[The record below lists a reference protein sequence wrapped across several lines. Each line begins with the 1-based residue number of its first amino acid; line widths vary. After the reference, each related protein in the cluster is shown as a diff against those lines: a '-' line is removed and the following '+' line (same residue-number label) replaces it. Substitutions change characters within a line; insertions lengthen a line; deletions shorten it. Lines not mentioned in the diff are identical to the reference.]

1 MKITD
6 ERYQPT
12 IPVPEHAYEH
22 WHRYLYALQYAK
34 GKTVLDIACGEGY
47 GSDLLAECATRVV
60 GVDISE
66 EVIKHASSKYIRHN
80 LEYRCGRAGS
90 IPVEGEG
97 VFDVIVSFET
107 IEHLD
112 EDERVRFL
120 AETQRLLTSTGVLL
134 ISTPNRLIYS
144 DALNYINKYH
154 LKEFYYDEFIAFLRS
169 AFIHIQILCQQVYP
183 VSYLWSENELA
194 HNVLEYQLAFCDDQF
209 RPVTGNAKQARY
221 FLAVCSNAPLELSLS
236 SSVLIDVG
244 SQAFVQREQTIAALR
259 THVIECERAA
269 KALQARAAELEH
281 TVQQLNSV
289 IQLQEQRLAEV
300 SARYEGELAER
311 ERRLAEVSAHYE
323 GELAAHEQRLAEV
336 SARYEGELAEREQ
349 RLAEVSARYE
359 GELAER
365 ERRLK
370 RIEAELQQYKRE
382 CSGIGYKALRRS
394 RTLFRRFFPD
404 NSVQRAL
411 YVVSRRLISRLRAQR
426 RARRN
431 AYPGSLP
438 DTLTMRSCNPA
449 YDQWLLHNV
458 PSVQE
463 LKEQRAASLCLS
475 WQPLISVIMPVYNVP
490 TELLTRAIDSVIA
503 QSYPKWELCIVDDC
517 STDPHVR
524 PLLQRVSR
532 HDRRIRVSFADRNR
546 GIAGASNACME
557 MARGDFVV
565 FLDND
570 DELAPHALFF
580 IAELLNRHPD
590 ADVIYSDED
599 KIAPGG
605 TREHPFFK
613 PDFSPDLL
621 LCHNYICHML
631 VVRRSLVMD
640 VGGFREEY
648 DGAQDYDLI
657 LRVVQRTARNRIYH
671 IPDILYHWRMVE
683 GSTALNYWNK
693 PQAKDATLQL
703 IDEYLKNLLGQ
714 DYGTVEYVPM
724 ADNVLFYPR
733 YALKRFP
740 LVSIVISTRDKVH
753 LLRACIESLSR
764 TTYPSY
770 EIVLIDN
777 NSQEQETKAYF
788 DTLRQEH
795 PHIRII
801 EYPHPFNYSAIN
813 NFGIRQARGEVI
825 ILLNNDTELLTPDWI
840 EIMLGY
846 AQQRRV
852 GAVGVK
858 LLYPNGTIQHAG
870 VILGLGGVAGHSH
883 KYYPADHFGYGARLR
898 TVCNYSAV
906 TAACM
911 MFRRDVWQQAGGL
924 DERLAV
930 TFNDVDFCLRI
941 RTLGYDIV
949 YTPQVQ
955 LLHHE
960 SMSVGRVHLNERTM
974 DAQEIAFMKQRWG
987 EALYID
993 PFYNLNLTLD
1003 TEDYAIHPLRRR
1015 QYMATLAKRGRK

>member
-1 MKITD
+1 MKYDSVPTQTIVTVLGMHRSGTSLVTRLLNLMGVFLGAADDLMPASEHNERGYWEHTAIVSLNDEILHRCGGNWHQPPKLVDGWAFDPHLASLRQSARSLVAETFGDQPIWGWKDPRTCLTLPFWRTIVLPTHIVICLRNPLEVVHSIQKSENLSFDHASHLWLTYVSSSLRYSQGFKRFVLFYEDLMQNPQQYITRLAHFISRSD
-6 ERYQPT
+6 LVDDKQWMETALREVSNELHHHCFP
-12 IPVPEHAYEH
+12 PVDVIDNSDLHFAV
-22 WHRYLYALQYAK
+22 RSLYAVLRSAVTVTLCCENSNSAQSIDFHALGLFSIQAERFLRDHQKLIEDRNELRYALE
-34 GKTVLDIACGEGY
+34 V
-47 GSDLLAECATRVV
+47 
-60 GVDISE
+60 SE
-66 EVIKHASSKYIRHN
+66 R
-80 LEYRCGRAGS
+80 R
-90 IPVEGEG
+90 
-97 VFDVIVSFET
+97 
-107 IEHLD
+107 
-112 EDERVRFL
+112 L
-120 AETQRLLTSTGVLL
+120 AET
-134 ISTPNRLIYS
+134 
-144 DALNYINKYH
+144 
-154 LKEFYYDEFIAFLRS
+154 
-169 AFIHIQILCQQVYP
+169 
-183 VSYLWSENELA
+183 
-194 HNVLEYQLAFCDDQF
+194 
-209 RPVTGNAKQARY
+209 
-221 FLAVCSNAPLELSLS
+221 
-236 SSVLIDVG
+236 
-244 SQAFVQREQTIAALR
+244 
-259 THVIECERAA
+259 
-269 KALQARAAELEH
+269 
-281 TVQQLNSV
+281 
-289 IQLQEQRLAEV
+289 

-311 ERRLAEVSAHYE
+311 ERRLAETSARYE
-323 GELAAHEQRLAEV
+323 EELAERERRLAEV

-349 RLAEVSARYE
+349 RL
-359 GELAER
+359 
-365 ERRLK
+365 K
-370 RIEAELQQYKRE
+370 RIETELQRYERE
-382 CSGIGYKALRRS
+382 CSGIGYKALRHS
-394 RTLFRRFFPD
+394 RTLFKRFFPD
-404 NSVQRAL
+404 NSVQRTL
-411 YVVSRRLISRLRAQR
+411 YVVSRRLISRFRAQR
-426 RARRN
+426 RVSRN
-431 AYPGSLP
+431 AYPGLLP
-438 DTLTMRSCNPA
+438 ETLTMRSCNPA

-463 LKEQRAASLCLS
+463 LKEQRAASLRLS

-532 HDRRIRVSFADRNR
+532 RDRRIRVSFADRNR

-570 DELAPHALFF
+570 DELAPHALFS

-621 LCHNYICHML
+621 LCHNYICHVL
-631 VVRRSLVMD
+631 AVRRSLVMD
-640 VGGFREEY
+640 IGGFREGY

-657 LRVVQRTARNRIYH
+657 LRVVRRTARNRIYH

-693 PQAKDATLQL
+693 PRAKDATLRL
-703 IDEYLKNLLGQ
+703 IDEHLKNVLGQ
-714 DYGTVEYVPM
+714 DYGSVEYLSM
-724 ADNVLFYPR
+724 DDNVLFYPR
-733 YALKRFP
+733 YTLKRFP
-740 LVSIVISTRDKVH
+740 VVSIVISTRDKVH
-753 LLRACIESLSR
+753 LLKSCIESLGI
-764 TTYPSY
+764 TTYSSY

-777 NSQEQETKAYF
+777 NSQEQETKVYF
-788 DTLRQEH
+788 DTLKHSH
-795 PHIRII
+795 PHVRII
-801 EYPHPFNYSAIN
+801 DYPYPFNYSAIN
-813 NFGIRQARGEVI
+813 NFGIRHAHGEVI

-846 AQQRRV
+846 AQQQRV

-858 LLYPNGTIQHAG
+858 LLYPNNTIQHG
-870 VILGLGGVAGHSH
+870 GIVLGLGGIAGHSH
-883 KYYPADHFGYGARLR
+883 KYYPADHPGYCARLK

-941 RTLGYDIV
+941 RALGYDIV

-987 EALYID
+987 EALYLD

>member
-1 MKITD
+1 MKYDNDCTQMIVTVLGMHRSGTSLVTRLLNLMGVFLGSADDLMPASEHNERGYWEHTAIVSLND
-6 ERYQPT
+6 EILHRCGGNWYQPPKLVDGWAFDPDLT
-12 IPVPEHAYEH
+12 SLRQSARSLVSETFGNQPIWGWKDPRTCLTLPFWKTVVLPTHIVICLRNPLEVANSFQKSQNISFDHASHLWLTYVSSSLRCSQGINRFALFYEDLMQNPRQYIVQLAH
-22 WHRYLYALQYAK
+22 FIGRSDLVDDEQFMETALQ
-34 GKTVLDIACGEGY
+34 
-47 GSDLLAECATRVV
+47 
-60 GVDISE
+60 
-66 EVIKHASSKYIRHN
+66 EVSNELRH
-80 LEYRCGRAGS
+80 YCFS
-90 IPVEGEG
+90 YT
-97 VFDVIVSFET
+97 DVIDNSNLHFA
-107 IEHLD
+107 
-112 EDERVRFL
+112 VR
-120 AETQRLLTSTGVLL
+120 
-134 ISTPNRLIYS
+134 
-144 DALNYINKYH
+144 
-154 LKEFYYDEFIAFLRS
+154 
-169 AFIHIQILCQQVYP
+169 
-183 VSYLWSENELA
+183 
-194 HNVLEYQLAFCDDQF
+194 
-209 RPVTGNAKQARY
+209 
-221 FLAVCSNAPLELSLS
+221 SLY
-236 SSVLIDVG
+236 
-244 SQAFVQREQTIAALR
+244 AALR
-259 THVIECERAA
+259 GAVAVTHGEQSIDLHALSLFGIQSERFLHDQHKLIEERNELRY
-269 KALQARAAELEH
+269 AL
-281 TVQQLNSV
+281 
-289 IQLQEQRLAEV
+289 EV
-300 SARYEGELAER
+300 S
-311 ERRLAEVSAHYE
+311 
-323 GELAAHEQRLAEV
+323 
-336 SARYEGELAEREQ
+336 EQ

-693 PQAKDATLQL
+693 PQAKDATLRL

-960 SMSVGRVHLNERTM
+960 SMSVGRVHLDERTM

>member
-1 MKITD
+1 MKYDNDCTQMIVTVLGMHRSGTSLVTRLLNLMGVFLGSADDLMPASEHNERGYWEHTAIVSLND
-6 ERYQPT
+6 EILHRCGGNWYQPPKLVDGWAFDPDLT
-12 IPVPEHAYEH
+12 SLRQSARSLVSETFGNQPIWGWKDPRTCLTLPFWKTVVLPTHIVICLRNPLEVANSFQKSQNISFDHASHLWLTYVSSSLRCSQGINRFALFYEDLMQNPRQYIVQLAH
-22 WHRYLYALQYAK
+22 FIGRSDLVDDEQFMETALQ
-34 GKTVLDIACGEGY
+34 
-47 GSDLLAECATRVV
+47 
-60 GVDISE
+60 
-66 EVIKHASSKYIRHN
+66 EVSNELRH
-80 LEYRCGRAGS
+80 YCFS
-90 IPVEGEG
+90 YT
-97 VFDVIVSFET
+97 DVIDNSNLHFA
-107 IEHLD
+107 
-112 EDERVRFL
+112 VR
-120 AETQRLLTSTGVLL
+120 
-134 ISTPNRLIYS
+134 
-144 DALNYINKYH
+144 
-154 LKEFYYDEFIAFLRS
+154 
-169 AFIHIQILCQQVYP
+169 
-183 VSYLWSENELA
+183 
-194 HNVLEYQLAFCDDQF
+194 
-209 RPVTGNAKQARY
+209 
-221 FLAVCSNAPLELSLS
+221 SLY
-236 SSVLIDVG
+236 
-244 SQAFVQREQTIAALR
+244 AALR
-259 THVIECERAA
+259 GAVAVTHGEQSIDLHALSLFGIQSERFLHDQHKLIEERNELRY
-269 KALQARAAELEH
+269 AL
-281 TVQQLNSV
+281 
-289 IQLQEQRLAEV
+289 EV
-300 SARYEGELAER
+300 S
-311 ERRLAEVSAHYE
+311 
-323 GELAAHEQRLAEV
+323 
-336 SARYEGELAEREQ
+336 EQ

-693 PQAKDATLQL
+693 PQAKDATLRL

-883 KYYPADHFGYGARLR
+883 KYYPADHSGYGARLR

-960 SMSVGRVHLNERTM
+960 SMSVGRVHLDERTM

>member
-1 MKITD
+1 MLFRSLGAADDLMPASEHNERGYWEHTAIVSLND
-6 ERYQPT
+6 EILHRCGGNWYQPPKLVDGWAFDPDLT
-12 IPVPEHAYEH
+12 SLRQSARSLVSETFGNQPIWGWKDPRTCLTLPFWKTVVLPTHIVICLRNPLEVANSFQKSQNISFDHASHLWLTYVSSSLRCSQGINRFALFYEDLMQNPRQYIVQLAH
-22 WHRYLYALQYAK
+22 FIGRSDLVDDEQFMETALQ
-34 GKTVLDIACGEGY
+34 
-47 GSDLLAECATRVV
+47 
-60 GVDISE
+60 
-66 EVIKHASSKYIRHN
+66 EVSNELRH
-80 LEYRCGRAGS
+80 YCFS
-90 IPVEGEG
+90 YT
-97 VFDVIVSFET
+97 DVIDNSNLHFA
-107 IEHLD
+107 
-112 EDERVRFL
+112 VR
-120 AETQRLLTSTGVLL
+120 
-134 ISTPNRLIYS
+134 
-144 DALNYINKYH
+144 
-154 LKEFYYDEFIAFLRS
+154 
-169 AFIHIQILCQQVYP
+169 
-183 VSYLWSENELA
+183 
-194 HNVLEYQLAFCDDQF
+194 
-209 RPVTGNAKQARY
+209 
-221 FLAVCSNAPLELSLS
+221 SLY
-236 SSVLIDVG
+236 
-244 SQAFVQREQTIAALR
+244 AALR
-259 THVIECERAA
+259 GAVAVTHGEQSIDLHALSLFGIQSERFLHDQHKLIEERNELRY
-269 KALQARAAELEH
+269 AL
-281 TVQQLNSV
+281 
-289 IQLQEQRLAEV
+289 EV
-300 SARYEGELAER
+300 S
-311 ERRLAEVSAHYE
+311 
-323 GELAAHEQRLAEV
+323 EQRLAEV

-438 DTLTMRSCNPA
+438 DTLTMRSRNPA

-693 PQAKDATLQL
+693 PQAKDATLRL

-870 VILGLGGVAGHSH
+870 VIVGLGGVAGHSH
-883 KYYPADHFGYGARLR
+883 KYYPADHSGYGARLR